1 MNDLATSD
9 LAISDHVRR
18 EEFLTRGES
27 PRCTPRQRDRSLPSI
42 LGIYGGE
49 SVHHRS
55 HRTTAAS
62 TPPPPAHH
70 RRLLSGDIPH
80 SPDSGPVSESPY
92 QGIPISRFENSQA
105 TNSKIVSTST
115 GIFEG
120 SEPMPTALR
129 APLPFV
135 SPQISTIRL
144 LNPLMTWG

>member
-9 LAISDHVRR
+9 HAISDHVRR

-70 RRLLSGDIPH
+70 RRLLSGDNPH
-80 SPDSGPVSESPY
+80 SPGSGPVSESPY